1 MNKLKNKVAV
11 ITGGNSGIG
20 FGIAEAF
27 KNEGA
32 KGVIVGRNQETLNSA
47 VAQLGDDFI
56 AINADVTNVAD
67 LERAFAAT
75 AEKFGKIDV
84 VVANAGAGAVGT
96 VATFDEAAFDQAID
110 LNLKSVYFT
119 VQKALPYMNNGGSII
134 LIGSNAAHRAY
145 ANFTLYGA
153 AKAAVIYLAKGFSSD
168 LLDRKIRAN
177 VITPGTTDTPAF
189 DKFVPAEQMEAVK
202 KHFADQMPIG
212 RIGQPADIGKTAVFL
227 ASDDAAF
234 MLGAELLVD
243 GGMTYLSK

>member
-1 MNKLKNKVAV
+1 MSKLTNKVAV

-32 KGVIVGRNQETLNSA
+32 KGVIVGRNQETLASA
-47 VAQLGDDFI
+47 VAQLGDNFI
-56 AINADVTNVAD
+56 AINADVTNLAD
-67 LERAFAAT
+67 LERVFKET

-84 VVANAGAGAVGT
+84 LVANAGGGAVGT
-96 VATFDEAAFDQAID
+96 VATLGEADFDKTID

-119 VQKALPYMNNGGSII
+119 VHQALPYLNDGGSII

-145 ANFTLYGA
+145 PNFTLYGA
-153 AKAAVIYLAKGFSSD
+153 AKAAVIFFAKGFSSD
-168 LLDRKIRAN
+168 LLGRKIRAN

-189 DKFVPAEQMEAVK
+189 DKFVPAEQIDALK
-202 KHFADQMPIG
+202 THFASEMPIG
-212 RIGQPADIGKTAVFL
+212 RIGQPSDIGKTAVFL
-227 ASDDAAF
+227 ASDDSAF

-243 GGMTYLSK
+243 GGMTYLAK